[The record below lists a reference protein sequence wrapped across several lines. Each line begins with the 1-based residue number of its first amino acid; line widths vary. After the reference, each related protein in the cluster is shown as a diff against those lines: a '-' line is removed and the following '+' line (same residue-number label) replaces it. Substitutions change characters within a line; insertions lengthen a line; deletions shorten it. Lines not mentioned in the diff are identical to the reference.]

1 MKRGE
6 IWEIDFNPTQGSEIS
21 KIRPAVII
29 SDNNIGILSLKI
41 VVPITNWKNQFSEYS
56 WITQLMPSKT
66 NHLSKPSSAD
76 SFQVKS
82 LSVNRFI
89 RKICKVT
96 NEEIDEIV
104 AGVGICIEY

>member
-1 MKRGE
+1 MALPII
-6 IWEIDFNPTQGSEIS
+6 IWIIGSI
-21 KIRPAVII
+21 ILVIF
-29 SDNNIGILSLKI
+29 ILSLKI

-56 WITQLMPSKT
+56 WMTQLTPSKM
-66 NHLSKPSSAD
+66 NHLSKPSCAD

-89 RKICKVT
+89 RKIGKVT

-104 AGVGICIEY
+104 AGVGICIEYL